1 MIRLHALAVT
11 AGVSVLLAAASA
23 GREAVR
29 LGWSESSGLTY
40 LEREVDRYV
49 SERERAVEASAQRVA
64 RMADVVAAAASEGE
78 PLLDLFSRLAHGSE
92 TPDTIAT
99 TVWMPHGPARAFKAL
114 AWSEGPAEN
123 VSADLL
129 GRAPAFAMVP
139 GVGGLRLL
147 FVHDV
152 VKGDSRIAVA
162 VSETVISPSL
172 ASSTTGAVYTIDSAI
187 GPLPVTPAATLP
199 STAARPADFTI
210 ADRTGA
216 LLLDV
221 TVPRDKL
228 TDAQRTAH
236 WRTASIAL
244 LPWLLWLALVAATT
258 LRRRVAAAGLGR
270 WLLQSVLGAS
280 LVTLVALIA
289 VWLARRVGLSD
300 VWIHLTRALALLA
313 IVGAIP
319 GSAWWLRLRRP
330 AMNEHPLRFAAEQ
343 LVGGVVLA
351 TGLVLMARLW
361 SDRIEPTALEK
372 WQLPVLVSD
381 VESVAAIAAVLL
393 AQVAIA
399 WAIGGVLGL
408 LAARWRVHWR
418 SSEGWLAVL
427 LWILPLALVPPL
439 KSTSVPAVGFAVV
452 GASAALFGLTATRLR
467 RQYRSTS
474 EARRL
479 VLRFASLLVPILVA
493 YPMASALAE
502 RTTREVIEREYG
514 PATVAARQLVVL
526 MQTLDR
532 AQKEIDRLPD
542 LDKLLRSG
550 TDSEATSQ
558 SAFAAWS
565 HTVLS
570 RERVTSEIE
579 LYDAERRLTSRFAL
593 NVPEFTSL
601 YQMGE
606 QTWQGRGCEW
616 ATFSEVQ
623 RFGADERSMLHAE
636 RGICA
641 GGTFQGAVVV
651 HIVPDYRA
659 LSFVSSANPYY
670 DVLSLDTEPRRSRI
684 ADLQLVVYGWSL
696 QPTFTSGRVSW
707 PIDKE
712 IDQALYQSRQPFW
725 RDRDAGGRTYH
736 IYFLNDRA
744 GVYALGYPIPTP
756 LQHVMRLAEAA
767 TVLVGLFVAYLAG
780 LTALAPFTRN
790 RFTAFPRLFRE
801 IRASFYRKL
810 FLFFVLAA
818 VGPVLLFAIAFG
830 AYMTDKLRADV
841 ESEAGNV
848 AVVARRVFDELSA
861 AQARPGQSRLDPSD
875 DVMIWIRQIVEQDVN
890 FYQGPQ
896 LTATSQ
902 RDLFQSGLLPART
915 PALVYREVVLGRR
928 PVSVTEDR
936 IGAFQYL
943 VAAAPV
949 PSLGREAILTVPL
962 ALRQR
967 EIERE
972 IDDLT
977 RGVLA
982 GTVVLVLFA
991 AMLGASVAARV
1002 SDPVAR
1008 LTRATRQVAAG
1019 RLDERLVADSPDE
1032 LGRLVD
1038 DFNTMAETLVAQ
1050 RAELARANQLKAWA
1064 EMSRQVAHEVKNPL
1078 TPIQLAAEHLQR
1090 VHEDRRRPLG
1100 AALDQCVSTILKQV
1114 RLLRQIAAEFSTF
1127 ATHPTPTLEP
1137 VKLGDLVESVL
1148 GAYRAGLP
1156 SKVTLEVTALN
1167 DLPLVIAD
1175 RTLFT
1180 RAFTNLVENALQ
1192 AMPSGGTL
1200 RVRGAAK
1207 DGQVILEI
1215 EDTGVGMDAE
1225 GTRRAFEP
1233 YFSTKTGGSGL
1244 GLANAKRN
1252 IELCGGSVSLAS
1264 RQGVG
1269 TVITI
1274 ALTAAP
1280 PAAPA
1285 TS

>member
-1 MIRLHALAVT
+1 MIRLRALAVT
-11 AGVSVLLAAASA
+11 AGASILLAAAGA

-29 LGWSESSGLTY
+29 LGWSESSGLAY
-40 LEREVDRYV
+40 LQREV
-49 SERERAVEASAQRVA
+49 ERHVGERGRALEASAQRVA
-64 RMADVVAAAASEGE
+64 RMPEVVTAASQEGE
-78 PLLDLFSRLAHGSE
+78 PLLDLFSRLEHGAD
-92 TPDTIAT
+92 TPDSIAT
-99 TVWMPHGPARAFKAL
+99 TVWTPHGPARGFKVL
-114 AWSEGPAEN
+114 AWSQGPAEN

-129 GRAPAFAMVP
+129 NRAPVFAVVP
-139 GVGGLRLL
+139 GVGGLRLIY
-147 FVHDV
+147 VHPV
-152 VKGDSRIAVA
+152 GLGESRVAVA
-162 VSETVISPSL
+162 ASETVISTPL
-172 ASSTTGAVYTIDSAI
+172 AFSTNPAVHSIDSAA
-187 GPLPVTPAATLP
+187 GPLPVTPATN
-199 STAARPADFTI
+199 AAAPARSFDFTI
-210 ADRTGA
+210 ADRTGTP
-216 LLLDV
+216 LLQV
-221 TVPRDKL
+221 TVPRAQL
-228 TDAQRTAH
+228 AEAQRMAH
-236 WRTASIAL
+236 WRASSVAL
-244 LPWLLWLALVAATT
+244 LPWLVWLAV
-258 LRRRVAAAGLGR
+258 VAAATLRSRALRTGPGA
-270 WLLQSVLGAS
+270 WLVKS
-280 LVTLVALIA
+280 LVGAGLIGLVAVAA
-289 VWLARRVGLSD
+289 VWLAGRVGLPA
-300 VWIHLTRALALLA
+300 VWVDLTQSLTALA
-313 IVGAIP
+313 IVAAIP

-330 AMNEHPLRFAAEQ
+330 AVRQRRVRWAVEHLA
-343 LVGGVVLA
+343 GGVVIA
-351 TGLVLMARLW
+351 AGLGLMAWLW
-361 SDRIEPTALEK
+361 SDRINPTALEK
-372 WQLPVLVSD
+372 WQLPVLASD

-399 WAIGGVLGL
+399 WAIAGVIGM

-418 SSEGWLAVL
+418 SGWGWLAVL
-427 LWILPLALVPPL
+427 LWMAPLGLVPVVS
-439 KSTSVPAVGFAVV
+439 STPAPAAGIAVA

-479 VLRFASLLVPILVA
+479 VLRFGSLLVPILVA
-493 YPMASALAE
+493 YPLASALAE
-502 RTTREVIEREYG
+502 ITTRTLIERDYG
-514 PATVAARQLVVL
+514 PQTVAARQLDAL
-526 MQTLDR
+526 MRTLER
-532 AQKEIDRLPD
+532 AQAEIDRVPD
-542 LDKLLRSG
+542 LERLARPGADA
-550 TDSEATSQ
+550 EASSQ
-558 SAFAAWS
+558 MAFLAWNQ
-565 HTVLS
+565 TVLS

-579 LYDAERRLTSRFAL
+579 LYDSERRLTSRFAL

-606 QTWQGRGCEW
+606 QTWQGRGCAW
-616 ATFSEVQ
+616 AAFSEVQ

-636 RGICA
+636 RGICTD
-641 GGTFQGAVVV
+641 GVFQGAVVV

-659 LSFVSSANPYY
+659 LPFVSSANPYY
-670 DVLSLDTEPRRSRI
+670 DVLSLDTQQRRSSI

-696 QPTFTSGRVSW
+696 QPIFTSGRVSW
-707 PIDKE
+707 PIDRE
-712 IDQALYQSRQPFW
+712 IDRALSQSRQPFW
-725 RDRDAGGRTYH
+725 RDRVAADRAYH
-736 IYFLNDRA
+736 VYFLNDRA
-744 GVYALGYPIPTP
+744 GVYALGYPSPTP

-767 TVLVGLFVAYLAG
+767 TVLLGLFVAYLLAV
-780 LTALAPFTRN
+780 TALAPFARRQTS
-790 RFTAFPRLFRE
+790 AFPRLFRE

-861 AQARPGQSRLDPSD
+861 AQARPGQGRLGPSD
-875 DVMIWIRQIVEQDVN
+875 DVMVWIRQVVDQDVN
-890 FYQGPQ
+890 FYEGPQ

-915 PALVYREVVLGRR
+915 PASVYREVVLGRR

-936 IGAFQYL
+936 IGAFKYL

-949 PSLGREAILTVPL
+949 PVLGRQAILTVPL

-1008 LTRATRQVAAG
+1008 LTRATRQIAAG
-1019 RLDERLVADSPDE
+1019 RLDERLIADSPDE

-1090 VHEDRRRPLG
+1090 VHEDQRRPLG
-1100 AALDQCVSTILKQV
+1100 ATFDQCVTTILKQV

-1127 ATHPTPTLEP
+1127 ASHPTPTLEP
-1137 VKLGDLVESVL
+1137 FDLGDLVESVL
-1148 GAYRAGLP
+1148 GSYRPGLP
-1156 SKVTLEVTALN
+1156 SRVTLEVTPL
-1167 DLPLVIAD
+1167 DRLPAVIAD

-1200 RVRGAAK
+1200 RVRGTARE
-1207 DGQVILEI
+1207 GLVLLEI

-1225 GTRRAFEP
+1225 GARRAFEP

-1252 IELCGGSVSLAS
+1252 IELCGGTVSLSSQA
-1264 RQGVG
+1264 GVG
-1269 TVITI
+1269 TTVRIE
-1274 ALTAAP
+1274 LTAAP
-1280 PAAPA
+1280 HAAPA
-1285 TS
+1285 SS

>member
-1 MIRLHALAVT
+1 MIRLRALAVT
-11 AGVSVLLAAASA
+11 AGASILLAAAGA

-29 LGWSESSGLTY
+29 LGWSESAGLAY
-40 LEREVDRYV
+40 LQREVNRHV
-49 SERERAVEASAQRVA
+49 NERERALEASAQRVA
-64 RMADVVAAAASEGE
+64 RRPEVVAAATQEGE
-78 PLLDLFSRLAHGSE
+78 PLLDLFSHLELGAD
-92 TPDTIAT
+92 TADTIAT
-99 TVWMPHGPARAFKAL
+99 TVWTPHGPARAFKVL
-114 AWSEGPAEN
+114 AWSQGPAEN
-123 VSADLL
+123 VSAELL
-129 GRAPAFAMVP
+129 NRAPVFAVVP
-139 GVGGLRLL
+139 GVGGLRLIY
-147 FVHDV
+147 VHPV
-152 VKGDSRIAVA
+152 LLGESRVAVA
-162 VSETVISPSL
+162 ASETVISTPV
-172 ASSTTGAVYTIDSAI
+172 ASSTIPAAYNVDSVV
-187 GPLPVTPAATLP
+187 GPLPITPAVNASP
-199 STAARPADFTI
+199 SSAPSFDFTV
-210 ADRTGA
+210 ADRNGSV
-216 LLLDV
+216 LLQV
-221 TVPRDKL
+221 TVPRAQL
-228 TDAQRTAH
+228 AEAQRVAH
-236 WRTASIAL
+236 WRAASVAL
-244 LPWLLWLALVAATT
+244 LPWLVWAAVAAAAI
-258 LRRRVAAAGLGR
+258 LRRRVPRVRPGV
-270 WLLQSVLGAS
+270 WLMKSVLGAG
-280 LVTLVALIA
+280 LIGLVAA
-289 VWLARRVGLSD
+289 AYVWLARRVGLPE
-300 VWIHLTRALALLA
+300 VWVDLAHSLTALTVVA
-313 IVGAIP
+313 AIP

-330 AMNEHPLRFAAEQ
+330 ALPQARVRWAVEQ
-343 LVGGVVLA
+343 LAGGAVIA
-351 TGLVLMARLW
+351 AGLGLMAWLW
-361 SDRIEPTALEK
+361 SDRINPTALEK
-372 WQLPVLVSD
+372 WQLPVLASD

-399 WAIGGVLGL
+399 WAIAGVIGV

-418 SSEGWLAVL
+418 SGWGWLAVL
-427 LWILPLALVPPL
+427 LWMAPLALIPALSPTHVP
-439 KSTSVPAVGFAVV
+439 VVGIVVV
-452 GASAALFGLTATRLR
+452 GASTALFGLTATRLR

-479 VLRFASLLVPILVA
+479 VLRFGSLLVPILVA
-493 YPMASALAE
+493 YPLASALAE
-502 RTTREVIEREYG
+502 ITTRTLIERDYG
-514 PATVAARQLVVL
+514 PATVAARQLDAL
-526 MQTLDR
+526 MRTLER
-532 AQKEIDRLPD
+532 AQAEIDRVPNLERLARP
-542 LDKLLRSG
+542 G
-550 TDSEATSQ
+550 AAAEASSQ
-558 SAFAAWS
+558 SAFIAWNQ
-565 HTVLS
+565 TVLS
-570 RERVTSEIE
+570 KDRVTSEIE
-579 LYDAERRLTSRFAL
+579 LYDSERRLTSRFAL

-616 ATFSEVQ
+616 AAFSEVQ

-636 RGICA
+636 RGICID
-641 GGTFQGAVVV
+641 GVFQGAVVV

-659 LSFVSSANPYY
+659 LPFVSSANPYY
-670 DVLSLDTEPRRSRI
+670 DVLSLDAHQRRSSI

-696 QPTFTSGRVSW
+696 QPIFTSGRISW

-712 IDQALYQSRQPFW
+712 IDQALAQSRQPFW
-725 RDRDAGGRTYH
+725 RDREASDRAYH
-736 IYFLNDRA
+736 VYFLNDRA
-744 GVYALGYPIPTP
+744 GVYALGYPSPTP

-767 TVLVGLFVAYLAG
+767 TVLVGLFVAYLLG
-780 LTALAPFTRN
+780 VTALTPFARSQTS
-790 RFTAFPRLFRE
+790 AFPRLFRE

-841 ESEAGNV
+841 VSEAGNV

-861 AQARPGQSRLDPSD
+861 AQARPGQGRLGPSD
-875 DVMIWIRQIVEQDVN
+875 DVMVWIRQVVDQDVN
-890 FYQGPQ
+890 FYEGPQ

-915 PALVYREVVLGRR
+915 PASVYREVVLGRR

-936 IGAFQYL
+936 IGSFKYL

-949 PSLGREAILTVPL
+949 PVLGREAILTVPL

-1008 LTRATRQVAAG
+1008 LTRATRQIAAG

-1038 DFNTMAETLVAQ
+1038 DFNTMTETLVAQ
-1050 RAELARANQLKAWA
+1050 RADLARANQLKAWA

-1090 VHEDRRRPLG
+1090 VHEDQHRPLG
-1100 AALDQCVSTILKQV
+1100 ATFDQCVTTILKQV
-1114 RLLRQIAAEFSTF
+1114 RLLRQIASEFSTF
-1127 ATHPTPTLEP
+1127 ATDPTPRLEP
-1137 VKLGDLVESVL
+1137 VVLADLVESVL
-1148 GAYRAGLP
+1148 GSYRPGLP
-1156 SKVTLEVTALN
+1156 AKVTLEVAPLGQ
-1167 DLPLVIAD
+1167 LPSVVAD

-1192 AMPSGGTL
+1192 AMPSGGML
-1200 RVRGAAK
+1200 RVRGTAS
-1207 DGQVILEI
+1207 DGLVVLEI

-1252 IELCGGSVSLAS
+1252 IELCGGTVSLSS
-1264 RQGVG
+1264 RAGAG
-1269 TVITI
+1269 TTVRI

-1280 PAAPA
+1280 HAGPA
-1285 TS
+1285 SS